1 MTAGVDVKPA
11 PASPCQARKS
21 SFADDYM
28 SKPLQC
34 SVCDAVAT
42 VHLTQITQGK
52 VHKMHYCE
60 ACANKG
66 GAGDAAVFQL
76 ADAVTAA
83 TTVAPAIVCPTCQF
97 SDVDF
102 RRSGRLGCPDCWPV
116 FLEALDGLLA
126 KVQHQVQH
134 IGRAPNG
141 TLALGQIRHRLQLA
155 QGAIA
160 KAIAAEDYE
169 TAARLRDEIAQLSA
183 QLPTE

>member
-1 MTAGVDVKPA
+1 
-11 PASPCQARKS
+11 
-21 SFADDYM
+21 M
-28 SKPLQC
+28 STPLQC

-52 VHKMHYCE
+52 VHKIHYCE

-76 ADAVTAA
+76 ADAVSSAV
-83 TTVAPAIVCPTCQF
+83 VAPAITCPTCQF
-97 SDVDF
+97 TDVDF

-116 FLEALDGLLA
+116 FMDALNGLLT

-134 IGRAPNG
+134 VGRAPNG
-141 TLALGQIRHRLQLA
+141 VLAIGQLKHRLELA
-155 QGAIA
+155 HAEIT

-169 TAARLRDEIAQLSA
+169 TAARLRDEIAHLST
-183 QLPTE
+183 QLPSA

>member
-1 MTAGVDVKPA
+1 
-11 PASPCQARKS
+11 
-21 SFADDYM
+21 M

-52 VHKMHYCE
+52 VHKVHYCE

-83 TTVAPAIVCPTCQF
+83 VSAPAIVCPTCQF

-134 IGRAPNG
+134 VGRAPNG
-141 TLALGQIRHRLQLA
+141 TLAIGQIRHRLQLA
-155 QGAIA
+155 QVEIQ

-169 TAARLRDEIAQLSA
+169 SAARLRDEIAKLSA
-183 QLPTE
+183 QLPAE

>member
-1 MTAGVDVKPA
+1 
-11 PASPCQARKS
+11 
-21 SFADDYM
+21 M

-52 VHKMHYCE
+52 VNKVHYCE

-83 TTVAPAIVCPTCQF
+83 TVTPAIVCPTCQF

-116 FLEALDGLLA
+116 FLDALDGLLT

-134 IGRAPNG
+134 IGRAPTG
-141 TLALGQIRHRLQLA
+141 ALAVGQIRHRLQLA
-155 QGAIA
+155 QVEIA

-169 TAARLRDEIAQLSA
+169 VAARLRDEITQLSA

>member
-1 MTAGVDVKPA
+1 
-11 PASPCQARKS
+11 
-21 SFADDYM
+21 M

-52 VHKMHYCE
+52 VHKVHYCE

-76 ADAVTAA
+76 ADAVSAAITAP
-83 TTVAPAIVCPTCQF
+83 TLVCPTCHF
-97 SDVDF
+97 SDADF

-116 FLEALDGLLA
+116 FLEALDGLLM

-134 IGRAPNG
+134 IGRAPSG
-141 TLALGQIRHRLQLA
+141 ALALGQIRHRLQLA
-155 QGAIA
+155 QTEIA

-169 TAARLRDEIAQLSA
+169 VAARLRDEIAQLSA
-183 QLPTE
+183 QLPAE